1 MKARALPLA
10 AACLLAITSRA
21 GGQDVSGQAESL
33 RGLDGLHLIGSDLSD
48 EAEEGGL
55 TEDAL
60 QTYLE
65 MRLRQAR
72 IPVLST
78 IVEWLATERQPYLY
92 LNIVALQTARGG
104 WAYTLRLE
112 VKQLACLSQEGRLLR
127 GDPHGGGCSA
137 FTTWDVDNLY
147 TTGKNLSDSVRGSL
161 AKLMDQLVND
171 YLTVNP

>member
-1 MKARALPLA
+1 MNARAFPLA
-10 AACLLAITSRA
+10 VACLLAITSRTA
-21 GGQDVSGQAESL
+21 GQDVSGQAESL
-33 RGLDGLHLIGSDLSD
+33 RGLDGLYLIGSDLND
-48 EAEEGGL
+48 QAQEGGL

-92 LNIVALQTARGG
+92 LNILALQTARG

-112 VKQLACLSQEGRLLR
+112 VKQLACPEGRLLR
-127 GDPHGGGCSA
+127 GDPHGGGCSG
-137 FTTWDVDNLY
+137 FTTWDVGVLSITPDNLA
-147 TTGKNLSDSVRGSL
+147 DSVRGNL
-161 AKLMDQLVND
+161 AELMDQLVND
-171 YLTVNP
+171 YLAMNP

>member
-1 MKARALPLA
+1 MRRQVIFLA
-10 AACLLAITSRA
+10 AACLLAITSQTTAQRP
-21 GGQDVSGQAESL
+21 DYDRESL
-33 RGLDGLHLIGSDLSD
+33 AGLDGLHVIVAG
-48 EAEEGGL
+48 AQEGGL

-92 LNIVALQTARGG
+92 LNILALQTARG

-112 VKQLACLSQEGRLLR
+112 VKQLACPEGRLLR
-127 GDPHGGGCSA
+127 GDPHGGGCSG
-137 FTTWDVDNLY
+137 FTTWDVGVLSITPDNLA
-147 TTGKNLSDSVRGSL
+147 DSVRGNL
-161 AKLMDQLVND
+161 AELMDQLVND
-171 YLTVNP
+171 YLAVNP